1 MAGQLSTFVYH
12 DTISIMLTKI
22 SQVFSIFE
30 AEALSPM
37 TCNVTSAGNGYHL
50 RIFILKFDSMDAMMV
65 ILGTSHQSLCF
76 LFPIL
81 FLELFLHFLRGDD
94 SSKSFVVYCVY
105 PFWFPLPAQL
115 ENSFNVAEY
124 GLNILLSDC
133 V

>member
-12 DTISIMLTKI
+12 DTIMLTEI
-22 SQVFSIFE
+22 WEVFPIFE
-30 AEALSPM
+30 AEALLPM
-37 TCNVTSAGNGYHL
+37 TCNVTSVTGNGYHL

-81 FLELFLHFLRGDD
+81 FSELSIHFLRGDD